1 MKPALGCRFRRS
13 PGARPLVL
21 GHRGSPQRA
30 PENTLASFELAR
42 QEGADGVEFDVRLD
56 GSGEVVVFHD
66 RTLSRMTAERSR
78 ARVDRLATSELRR
91 IEIGAGERI
100 PLLSEVLELARA
112 HDLCLN
118 VELKASPGSRRR
130 LVARVAEQLRREPR
144 GAERLLLSCF
154 DPWVVWWLSHT
165 LPEIAVAWLVHDQQR
180 LFKYGVGRGLLGAAG
195 INPQHTL
202 LEPARVERWK
212 RGGGLVNTWTV
223 NDPALARGYAELG
236 VDSII
241 SDVPGAILAALG

>member
-1 MKPALGCRFRRS
+1 MTRLLGGRFRRV

-21 GHRGSPQRA
+21 GHRGSPERA
-30 PENTLASFELAR
+30 PENTLSSFQLAQ
-42 QEGADGVEFDVRLD
+42 QEGADGFEFDVRLD

-66 RTLSRMTAERSR
+66 RTLTRMSGERSR
-78 ARVDRLATSELRR
+78 ARVDRVPTSALKQIEL
-91 IEIGAGERI
+91 GSGERI
-100 PLLSEVLELARA
+100 PLLLEVLELGRA

-118 VELKASPGSRRR
+118 VELKASPGSRRK
-130 LVARVAEQLRREPR
+130 LVARVAEQLRDEPR
-144 GAERLLLSCF
+144 GPERLLLSCF

-165 LPEIAVAWLVHDQQR
+165 LPGFAVAWLVHDQQR

-223 NDPALARGYAELG
+223 NDPVRAREYAELG

-241 SDVPGAILAALG
+241 SDVPGKILAALA

>member
-1 MKPALGCRFRRS
+1 MTPALGGRFRRL

-21 GHRGSPQRA
+21 GHRGSPERA

-42 QEGADGVEFDVRLD
+42 QEGADGFEFDVRLD

-66 RTLSRMTAERSR
+66 RTLTRMTGERSR
-78 ARVDRLATSELRR
+78 ARVDRLSTAALRSF
-91 IEIGAGERI
+91 EIGSGERI
-100 PLLSEVLELARA
+100 PLLREVLELARA

-130 LVARVAEQLRREPR
+130 LVARVAEQLRAEPT
-144 GAERLLLSCF
+144 AEERLLLSCF
-154 DPWVVWWLSHT
+154 DPWVVWWLAHS
-165 LPEIAVAWLVHDQQR
+165 LPRIAVAWLVHDQQR

-202 LEPARVERWK
+202 LEPSRIERWK

-223 NDPALARGYAELG
+223 NDAASARSYAELG

-241 SDVPGAILAALG
+241 SDVPGKILAALG